1 MPVWGLSGSDV
12 FSELRGVAVELCLL
26 AGDALLCT
34 GLAAAARNVGA
45 AVTRVRDAPGFEA
58 GPSLVER
65 VTAAGG
71 RMDFVAVRGEVRA
84 LGEPIRAHADPSV
97 RGVMQRLSLREHTW
111 ENHSGFWSERRRTVR
126 EALNTVPFAL
136 SGAGLA
142 VVVQDADS
150 LSADLFTVK
159 DEFVPTEL
167 SLAQSVWQWLLGS
180 RQQGLRDVEEMLLEG
195 TRVTGYG
202 ELTLMERGLEL
213 RPPSGE
219 LPFILTTRS
228 ETALLREL
236 EAQRNV
242 ARGLLAVFVLS
253 GLCGAA
259 WTGRRLWRGLE
270 ERRRRRRLAD
280 EYEAIRTERRRRERV
295 GDTVEEALQCV
306 VCLTNPREVVVSPCQ
321 HVCLCV
327 DCEEQLQQRSC
338 PVCRRKV
345 TGVLPV
351 YLA

>member
-111 ENHSGFWSERRRTVR
+111 ENHSGFWSERRRT
-126 EALNTVPFAL
+126 
-136 SGAGLA
+136 
-142 VVVQDADS
+142 
-150 LSADLFTVK
+150 
-159 DEFVPTEL
+159 
-167 SLAQSVWQWLLGS
+167 
-180 RQQGLRDVEEMLLEG
+180 GLRDVEEMLLEG

-228 ETALLREL
+228 ESALLREL

-242 ARGLLAVFVLS
+242 ARGLLAVFVL
-253 GLCGAA
+253 GGPV
-259 WTGRRLWRGLE
+259 
-270 ERRRRRRLAD
+270 RRRLD
-280 EYEAIRTERRRRERV
+280 RPT
-295 GDTVEEALQCV
+295 ALA
-306 VCLTNPREVVVSPCQ
+306 RA
-321 HVCLCV
+321 
-327 DCEEQLQQRSC
+327 R
-338 PVCRRKV
+338 
-345 TGVLPV
+345 G
-351 YLA
+351 AA